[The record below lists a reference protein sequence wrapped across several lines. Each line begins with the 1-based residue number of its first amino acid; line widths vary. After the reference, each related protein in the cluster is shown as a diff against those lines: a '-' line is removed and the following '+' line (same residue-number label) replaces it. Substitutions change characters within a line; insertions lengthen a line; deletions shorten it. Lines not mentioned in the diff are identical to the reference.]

1 MTNEELVEQIQTGI
15 NVKDNLAAL
24 YEQNK
29 PFIYSVVKPFMKYAD
44 PDDLLQEAYLGL
56 HDAVYAYKPGDTK
69 FITYLPWKIR
79 KHCIHFM
86 ESFSNT
92 KRIPHSRLNEIRKYQ
107 RFCQEYADAH
117 GSSPDDKTIM
127 KELELTEKKLD
138 SIKKTI
144 YEQNCISIHKPVAG
158 TEDAALEDILA
169 DDVDIASDVE
179 ERVFQDEIR
188 QVVNEA
194 VDQLPP
200 KHSQVIHA
208 RYLEDTSQVQVASRM
223 NLSSQRV
230 SQIEKEALKKLSA
243 MEVLQQI
250 HDEVYG
256 YDSHLA
262 YGITVK
268 KALDNH
274 TSSTEMLAMKRLEY
288 EEKYARQQNKLNNIF
303 DELLEG

>member
-1 MTNEELVEQIQTGI
+1 MTNEELVEQIQAGI
-15 NVKDNLAAL
+15 NVKDNLAIL

-29 PFIYSVVKPFMKYAD
+29 PFIYSVIKPMMKYAD
-44 PDDLLQEAYLGL
+44 PDDLFQEAYFGL
-56 HDAVYAYKPGDTK
+56 HDAVYAYKPGEAK
-69 FITYLPWKIR
+69 FLTYLPWKIR
-79 KHCIHFM
+79 KYCIHFI

-92 KRIPHSRLNEIRKYQ
+92 KRIPHSRQIEIRKYQ
-107 RFCQEYADAH
+107 KFCKEYTNAH
-117 GSSPDDKTIM
+117 GTDPDDKTIM
-127 KELELTEKKLD
+127 KELELTAKKLE
-138 SIKKTI
+138 SIRKTI

-169 DDVDIASDVE
+169 DDADIAAEVE
-179 ERVFQDEIR
+179 DQVFQDEIKK
-188 QVVNEA
+188 VVNDA
-194 VDQLPP
+194 VDQLPQ
-200 KHSQVIHA
+200 KQSYVIRA
-208 RYLEDTSQVQVASRM
+208 RYLEDASQVQVASEM

-243 MEVLQQI
+243 MELLQQI

-268 KALDNH
+268 KAVDNH

>member
-79 KHCIHFM
+79 KHCIQFM

-138 SIKKTI
+138 SIRKTI

-188 QVVNEA
+188 QVVNKA

-208 RYLEDTSQVQVASRM
+208 RYMEDASQVQVASEM

-268 KALDNH
+268 KAVDNH